1 MVLRPNDTNVI
12 GQMVHL
18 ARLDP
23 SPTTSGPHHCH
34 GRDKLALYTA
44 TEPKIPKSTNTS
56 KRQNTSKTPS
66 RLKESVTSGGFVGIH
81 ENDFSMYVGGTR
93 AVRALHSYGKYR
105 ILSLI
110 EAGESVCKARSSKT
124 PSRKVVYML

>member
-1 MVLRPNDTNVI
+1 VVLRPNDTNVI

-66 RLKESVTSGGFVGIH
+66 RLKESVTSGGSVGTH
-81 ENDFSMYVGGTR
+81 EMIFLCTW
-93 AVRALHSYGKYR
+93 AVRVLHSYGDVPV
-105 ILSLI
+105 LELI
-110 EAGESVCKARSSKT
+110 EV
-124 PSRKVVYML
+124 

>member
-81 ENDFSMYVGGTR
+81 ENDFFH
-93 AVRALHSYGKYR
+93 VRRRYAYIPTVTYR

-110 EAGESVCKARSSKT
+110 EAGESVVQSPVFQT